1 MCYGVM
7 AHVTDYDVWHVSE
20 EPVTV
25 EKVIAVL
32 HRNTQLAQDCVC
44 TLARSM
50 PSGRG
55 CDCSQALASAPITR
69 PEVVPAATK
78 EQLIMGK
85 YLK

>member
-44 TLARSM
+44 TLARSL
-50 PSGRG
+50 PSGRLRL
-55 CDCSQALASAPITR
+55 LAGAGRHSAITR

-78 EQLIMGK
+78 EKLHSGG
-85 YLK
+85 